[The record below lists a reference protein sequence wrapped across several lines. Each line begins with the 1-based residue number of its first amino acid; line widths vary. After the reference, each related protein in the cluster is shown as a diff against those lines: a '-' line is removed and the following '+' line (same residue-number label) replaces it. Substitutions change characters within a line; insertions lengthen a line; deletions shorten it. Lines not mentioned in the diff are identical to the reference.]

1 MLPDLERQLGRGLPR
16 RYRRGLVERGAAV
29 AEAAGQPLDWVGAAV
44 STLDRLATIAAGDVS
59 RVLAND
65 TVLGRSTASMESSR
79 RAERLLAFA
88 LSSEYLLLRE
98 RLGMGVK

>member
-1 MLPDLERQLGRGLPR
+1 M
-16 RYRRGLVERGAAV
+16 
-29 AEAAGQPLDWVGAAV
+29 AEATQPLDWVRAAV

-65 TVLGRSTASMESSR
+65 AVLGRSTASMESSR
-79 RAERLLAFA
+79 RTERLLAFA